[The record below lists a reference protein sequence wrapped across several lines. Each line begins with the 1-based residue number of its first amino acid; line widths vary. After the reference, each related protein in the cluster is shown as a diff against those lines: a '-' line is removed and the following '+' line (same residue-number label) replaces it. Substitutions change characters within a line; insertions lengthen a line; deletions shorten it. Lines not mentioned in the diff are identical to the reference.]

1 MLLPTS
7 LCLPHLFLFDVYVRA
22 PLYLLPTNEQVM
34 QRMDNKLQYTGNPRH
49 DPRNKNNHRLLSLPP
64 AGPLPD
70 GIATL
75 HAATSL
81 LGPTRIPGD
90 GAASTANSGG
100 TTGVMQD
107 WANRTKAPPAGD
119 HGYLVASPDVVE
131 FTSYAVGGKFEASVR
146 LMNATAVTRS
156 LAVLPLST
164 QFFSIAKVAYP
175 SDSTGS
181 LAPGMAV
188 TITVCFEPDSLADY
202 EDFLTVSCCFCSQE

>member
-1 MLLPTS
+1 MN
-7 LCLPHLFLFDVYVRA
+7 H
-22 PLYLLPTNEQVM
+22 QVM
-34 QRMDNKLQYTGNPRH
+34 QRMANKLQYTGNPRH

-75 HAATSL
+75 HAATGL
-81 LGPTRIPGD
+81 LGPTTIPGGGGD
-90 GAASTANSGG
+90 GASGNRNDNANG
-100 TTGVMQD
+100 TTGVMQE
-107 WANRTKAPPAGD
+107 WASRTKAAPPGD

-146 LMNATAVTRS
+146 LTNATAVTRS
-156 LAVLPLST
+156 LAVLPLTT

-175 SDSTGS
+175 SESTGS

-188 TITVCFEPDSLADY
+188 TVTVCFEPDSLADY
-202 EDFLTVSCCFCSQE
+202 EDFLTVSRNAVLVTRDND